1 MDSKAVDQLEILGTV
16 LDPAKLTLFLLGALF
31 LWVVN
36 RLVRHLAQK
45 LMESLPG
52 HRFVI
57 LQTVTL
63 FSFIWYLGG
72 LYALIVGIL
81 QPPHELMLA
90 LGGSAVVAVGF
101 ALKDVAASLIAGLM
115 LLFDRPFQVGDRVSF
130 GDVYGEIVSIGLRS
144 VRITT
149 LDDNTVTIPNSRFI
163 TEVVSSGNA
172 GAMDMMVVTDFYLA
186 LDADLKLA
194 QDLVHEVLITSRYI
208 YLKKPVAF
216 TVSEHPLSDRL
227 AIRLRAKAYV
237 FDVHFEKAFQSDI
250 VIRTEALFQAQN
262 IKRPGRDM
270 EPAPSPLPLP
280 IYSSESP

>member
-1 MDSKAVDQLEILGTV
+1 MEDQAVEQLEILGSV
-16 LDPAKLTLFLLGALF
+16 LDPAKLALFLLGALF

-36 RLVRHLAQK
+36 RLVHHLAQR
-45 LMESLPG
+45 MMASLPG
-52 HRFVI
+52 QRFLI

-72 LYALIVGIL
+72 LYALVVGIL
-81 QPPHELMLA
+81 QPPRELMLA

-130 GDVYGEIVSIGLRS
+130 GDIYGEIVSIGLRS

-194 QDLVHEVLITSRYI
+194 QALVREVLVTSRFVF
-208 YLKKPVAF
+208 LKKPITF
-216 TVSEHPLSDRL
+216 TVSEYPLSDRL

-237 FDVHFEKAFQSDI
+237 FDVHYEKAFQSDI
-250 VIRTEALFQAQN
+250 VIRTEAQFQAQG
-262 IKRPGRDM
+262 IKRPGR
-270 EPAPSPLPLP
+270 EIASEVTLPSLP
-280 IYSSESP
+280 IYSSENQ